1 MCSAIITRNI
11 FIVNAVH
18 TVLQDLLLPPGSTKI
33 VSCYNWWAGTLI
45 LVLWIFMHKLY
56 MNMNKF
62 CMNTHEFAWTCI
74 NFTWTCIN
82 FAWTCMKVDQKFRVC
97 SRYLGHVTSVWNRH
111 PNFCGSVW
119 RPYYSTQNMWNSFT
133 SIINTYTSIY
143 LYATAPSLKKCNF
156 CHEQIYLSLV
166 GKGLIMLED
175 LLCVHTHPTMHRCIV
190 QWVDG
195 GLMGEVM
202 SNQ

>member
-33 VSCYNWWAGTLI
+33 VSCYNWWVGTLI
-45 LVLWIFMHKLY
+45 LVLQIFMHKFC

-62 CMNTHEFAWTCI
+62 CMNTHEFAWKHT
-74 NFTWTCIN
+74 NFTWTRIN
-82 FAWTCMKVDQKFRVC
+82 FAWTHMKVDQNLRVC
-97 SRYLGHVTSVWNRH
+97 SRCLGHVTSVWNRH

-133 SIINTYTSIY
+133 SIIITYTVASTFI
-143 LYATAPSLKKCNF
+143 P
-156 CHEQIYLSLV
+156 HP
-166 GKGLIMLED
+166 
-175 LLCVHTHPTMHRCIV
+175 LLWKSAIFAMNKYICLWR
-190 QWVDG
+190 
-195 GLMGEVM
+195 EN
-202 SNQ
+202 S